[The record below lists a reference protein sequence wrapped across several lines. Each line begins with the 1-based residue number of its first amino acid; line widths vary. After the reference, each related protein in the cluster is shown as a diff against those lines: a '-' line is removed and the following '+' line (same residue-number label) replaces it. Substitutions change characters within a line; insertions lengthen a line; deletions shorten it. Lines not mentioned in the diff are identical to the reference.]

1 VDKSFWVLENIQL
14 ITENIPA
21 FMENSQDITENIQA
35 FMDNIQSKINYILIP
50 VCKIVWRCC

>member
-1 VDKSFWVLENIQL
+1 LENIQL

-50 VCKIVWRCC
+50 VCKIV

>member
-1 VDKSFWVLENIQL
+1 LENIQL

-35 FMDNIQSKINYILIP
+35 FMDNIQSKINYILIT
-50 VCKIVWRCC
+50 VCKIV